1 MLLNV
6 KQQSNFSY
14 MVFSTYRDG
23 SKGENSTPWGN
34 FRKRIIKNSIKV
46 KLKDKEG
53 ISCIFGIKLK
63 ERNDFKK
70 RFKCFSGKL

>member
-1 MLLNV
+1 
-6 KQQSNFSY
+6 

-23 SKGENSTPWGN
+23 SKGESSTPWGN
-34 FRKRIIKNSIKV
+34 FRKKRIIKNAIKV

-53 ISCIFGIKLK
+53 ISCTFGIKLK

-70 RFKCFSGKL
+70 GFKCLFFLICIFFR